1 MLKRLVSLANGG
13 DTKLKVPWSQRDWPE
28 CFDNSCL
35 SLSKGSLPITKKEG
49 KNNEG
54 GEIWMI
60 CPDCWTQTASFE
72 EYCRKC
78 GADLY
83 QAGEK
88 PKENHGAFCFGLS
101 SQRV

>member
-1 MLKRLVSLANGG
+1 
-13 DTKLKVPWSQRDWPE
+13 
-28 CFDNSCL
+28 
-35 SLSKGSLPITKKEG
+35 
-49 KNNEG
+49 
-54 GEIWMI
+54 MI